1 MNIKLQSKKI
11 KKKLKKKS
19 KTKKQ
24 SKIKKQSKN
33 KKQSKTKKQSK
44 SNKLLYGGNIYNGK
58 CNTIECTVNPAI
70 YGTNKITINFN
81 PNIIKIRYNNID
93 KFYIIST
100 GHSISGCTNIKFND
114 NLYSYDTLHNVL
126 TNNNK
131 FYYNSDPKNDFCIF
145 TSDIFDNIFKTIQI
159 NNIEYPIKGINNNIN
174 KDHIFIK
181 NGCSTKYS
189 LSKLLLKTDK
199 SIMIKPDY
207 INNYNYYKL
216 KIDDKIILLS
226 GNKLTNISQDYIFY
240 PYKLK
245 LSDIYV
251 TNSNFQDLKQ
261 LFIDILF
268 QHKNYFIQDNIKTN
282 YRTYLSTIITN
293 DIVIQYYNNNNFMY
307 SSQQGDSGSGYYTCN
322 DYSDIRLVGINDSG
336 CYMLQVSNNH
346 NITEYYD
353 DYYYDTN
360 LKQLKINT
368 FIIEKIYKCSCIKQ
382 ISDFISDNSQIKIL
396 KNF

>member
-1 MNIKLQSKKI
+1 M
-11 KKKLKKKS
+11 
-19 KTKKQ
+19 
-24 SKIKKQSKN
+24 
-33 KKQSKTKKQSK
+33 
-44 SNKLLYGGNIYNGK
+44 
-58 CNTIECTVNPAI
+58 IE
-70 YGTNKITINFN
+70 
-81 PNIIKIRYNNID
+81 
-93 KFYIIST
+93 
-100 GHSISGCTNIKFND
+100 
-114 NLYSYDTLHNVL
+114 
-126 TNNNK
+126 
-131 FYYNSDPKNDFCIF
+131 
-145 TSDIFDNIFKTIQI
+145 
-159 NNIEYPIKGINNNIN
+159 
-174 KDHIFIK
+174 
-181 NGCSTKYS
+181 
-189 LSKLLLKTDK
+189 
-199 SIMIKPDY
+199 PDY

-268 QHKNYFIQDNIKTN
+268 QHKNYFIQDNNKTN

-336 CYMLQVSNNH
+336 CYMLQINNNH
-346 NITEYYD
+346 NIAEYYD

-382 ISDFISDNSQIKIL
+382 ISDFISDNSQVEIL
-396 KNF
+396 KDF